1 MKIVVDPQYEYL
13 REWIEHIPSFFEKD
27 GQIIYKARNILKVFS
42 VNNGL
47 DINVKRYKKPHFFNR
62 VVYSFFRKTKASRS
76 YYNTLRIAKKGFEAA
91 TAIAYIEIKEKGLFS
106 DSYFV
111 SIQCHNVEEIRGY
124 CEGSI
129 AGKEDLMS
137 AFAKY
142 SALLHD
148 SGIYHLDY
156 SPGNILFRT
165 ENGNYRFYLV
175 DVNRMK
181 FMPVGI
187 DAGCRSF
194 ARLSR
199 SDEIC
204 KYIGCI
210 YAQSRI
216 TPFCEDEAIRL
227 IIKYRDQFFRKK
239 ARMNSVKKIFKSKNN
254 KKRIE

>member
-1 MKIVVDPQYEYL
+1 MKIVVNPEYEYL
-13 REWIEHIPSFFEKD
+13 REWIERIPSFFEKD
-27 GQIIYKARNILKVFS
+27 GRIIHKARNILKVFS
-42 VNNGL
+42 VDNGL
-47 DINVKRYKKPHFFNR
+47 DINIKRYKKPHFFNR
-62 VVYSFFRKTKASRS
+62 IVYSFFRKSKAARS
-76 YYNTLRIAKKGFEAA
+76 YSNTLVILEKGFEAA

-111 SIQCHNVEEIRGY
+111 SIQCHHVEEIRGY

-129 AGKEDLMS
+129 AGREELIG

-142 SALLHD
+142 SAMLHD

-156 SPGNILFRT
+156 SPGNILFRM
-165 ENGNYRFYLV
+165 ENGSYRFYLV

-204 KYIGCI
+204 RYIGCI
-210 YAQSRI
+210 YARSRKI
-216 TPFCEDEAIRL
+216 PFNEEKAIRL
-227 IIKYRDQFFRKK
+227 IIKYRNQFFRRK
-239 ARMNSVKKIFKSKNN
+239 ARMNSVKRIFKP
-254 KKRIE
+254 KRPIV